1 MMNLLEQ
8 FGSIKTFIFDVDGVL
23 TPGDLLVTEKGELLR
38 RMNVKDGYA
47 LKKAIKKGYQVVIIT
62 GGNSEGVSLRLKG
75 LGIQTIYTRSHDKIV
90 DFRAFLESNPDV
102 DPLTCLYM
110 GDDVPD
116 LPVLNAVGMPTA
128 PKDAIPECLS
138 MAAYVSPFNGGAGCV
153 RDVIEKVLKLNG
165 DWPNPLANE

>member
-8 FGSIKTFIFDVDGVL
+8 FRTIKTFIFDVDGVL

-47 LKKAIKKGYQVVIIT
+47 LKTALQKGYRVVIIT
-62 GGNSEGVSLRLKG
+62 GGNSEGVSLRLRG
-75 LGIQTIYTRSHDKIV
+75 LGINTIYTQSHDKIV
-90 DFRAFLESNPDV
+90 DFRAFLESNPEINAEE
-102 DPLTCLYM
+102 CLYM

-138 MAAYVSPFNGGAGCV
+138 LAAYVSPFKGGEGCV
-153 RDVIEKVLKLNG
+153 RDVIEKVLKLNE
-165 DWPNPLANE
+165 DWPNPLANQ